1 VHPILFKIFDHP
13 ITTFG
18 VMVMFGVVAASLWL
32 GGALRRLGVE
42 QRDAVGDLVTATLIS
57 GFLGAR
63 ILYLI
68 IHPEAYH
75 GLLSIVALWEGGIV
89 SYGGFFGGALG
100 GVWFARRHHLP
111 FVRLGDAV
119 LPALALGQAFGR
131 VGCLLVG
138 DDYGRPWDGPWA
150 VTFSRLEGG
159 LIPNHLVGVPLH
171 PSQIYLS
178 LMNLAIFGIT
188 AWLFARRRFDG
199 QVLTATMLL
208 YSVGRF
214 LIEYTRGD
222 DVERGS
228 LGALSTAQWW
238 SLGTA
243 VLAVVLMLRFAARAR
258 KSAASAE
265 PGAPD
270 AAADAASVS
279 S

>member
-1 VHPILFKIFDHP
+1 MYPILFKVFDHP

-18 VMVMFGVVAASLWL
+18 VMVMLGVVAASLWL
-32 GGALRRLGVE
+32 GTALRRLGVE

-75 GLLSIVALWEGGIV
+75 GVLSIVALWEGGIV

-100 GVWFARRHHLP
+100 GVWFARRHKMSIA
-111 FVRLGDAV
+111 RLGDAM

-138 DDYGRPWDGPWA
+138 DDYGKPWDGPWA
-150 VTFSRLEGG
+150 VTFPALEGG
-159 LIPNHLVGVPLH
+159 LIPPHLVGVPLH

-188 AWLFARRRFDG
+188 AWMFARRKFDG
-199 QVLTATMLL
+199 QVLAATMVL
-208 YSVGRF
+208 YAVGRF
-214 LIEYTRGD
+214 GIEYTRGD
-222 DVERGS
+222 DVERGF
-228 LGALSTAQWW
+228 LGSLSTAQWW

-243 VLAVVLMLRFAARAR
+243 VLAALLFLRFRSR
-258 KSAASAE
+258 GRLAE
-265 PGAPD
+265 
-270 AAADAASVS
+270 AAA
-279 S
+279 